1 MTSSWRKRLAD
12 SRNVLASATTRE
24 PLIHFGVATKIILKA
39 GGDVL
44 TLGNDGDAAGKVAAD
59 FVEKQR
65 VVGASEDDGVDEGI
79 LCKKF
84 IDGVLDEVIGT
95 RFVELVV
102 FDQWHPHGAGLAYDG
117 AVGIEFLY
125 LQIVGAGTDGS
136 LSGQHTDVVG
146 VGKFSDNFGSRSDD
160 TEHTA
165 VGCMLGQV
173 VLLNGTQSFGGGGV
187 AAEDDE
193 RATQFEKFLDGL
205 QGELIHNI
213 KRTRTIRC
221 ACVVAKIDVVVLR
234 HTLTNAIKNGQTA
247 IARIEDTNGTL
258 LHVV

>member
-1 MTSSWRKRLAD
+1 M
-12 SRNVLASATTRE
+12 ASATASE
-24 PLIHFGVATKIILKA
+24 PLVHFGVATKIVLKA

-44 TLGNDGDAAGKVAAD
+44 TLGNDGDAAGKVATD

-65 VVGASEDDGVDEGI
+65 IVGASEDDGVDERI
-79 LCKKF
+79 LGKEF
-84 IDGVLDEVIGT
+84 VDGVLDEVIGT

-102 FDQWHPHGAGLAYDG
+102 LDQRHPHGAGLAHDG
-117 AVGIEFLY
+117 AFGIEFLY
-125 LQIVGAGTDGS
+125 LQIVGTGKDGS
-136 LSGQHTDVVG
+136 LGGQHTDVVG
-146 VGKFSDNFGSRSDD
+146 VGKFSDHFGSRSDD

-173 VLLNGTQSFGGGGV
+173 VLLDGTQGFGGGCV

-193 RATQFEKFLDGL
+193 RTTKLEKFLDGL

-234 HTLTNAIKNGQTA
+234 HALANAIKNGQTA

-258 LHVV
+258 LHVVRLIYLMPS